1 MKDIE
6 TGFNILFLRM
16 KKAKKK
22 RVGDVEVLKLLN
34 GGFKIISNDLNA
46 SNADYYLTGKTSL

>member
-6 TGFNILFLRM
+6 TDFNILFLCM

-22 RVGDVEVLKLLN
+22 RVGDVGVLMLLN
-34 GGFKIISNDLNA
+34 GDFKTISNDLNA
-46 SNADYYLTGKTSL
+46 SNADCYLTVKTSL